1 MKIRKLRIILGTIAA
16 LVVIALVAVALTF
29 IIKAGDDD
37 DVAPQEKDN
46 GLHLDEVI
54 TGALSAHRF
63 NGTWTP
69 QSRILFRE
77 NNVRYLIYIFYASS
91 MM

>member
-16 LVVIALVAVALTF
+16 LIVIALLAVALTF

-37 DVAPQEKDN
+37 DVNPQEKDN

-77 NNVRYLIYIFYASS
+77 NNVRYLIYIYALLE
-91 MM
+91 